1 MLIER
6 TKESSL
12 GPPKSFA
19 PIVKQKPFLCPVIAT
34 ASPEA
39 QRMRD
44 SRFTHDAGIKVAHF
58 SET

>member
-12 GPPKSFA
+12 GPLKFRSNCETKAFPMFRDGDSF
-19 PIVKQKPFLCPVIAT
+19 
-34 ASPEA
+34 PEA

>member
-1 MLIER
+1 MFDR
-6 TKESSL
+6 TYEGEFHRSA
-12 GPPKSFA
+12 KSFA

-34 ASPEA
+34 VSPEA